1 MGKVVDLNTY
11 KAHAMERKAFGPW
24 RRRFKMPFDQS
35 TGIPDLP
42 DAVLMELATPGDQS
56 TTAFYQLIMGALGMG
71 TGHNFQVLDT
81 EEKMSIVD
89 VHLFLADQVRFE
101 MLHRLG
107 WIQQF
112 PCREVPLL
120 EMVISFPRYKHA
132 CRHTSPELAE
142 SHPGY
147 AEFQHLISKDRSS
160 YIRRLLPAAL
170 DAFRQKIS

>member
-56 TTAFYQLIMGALGMG
+56 TTAFYQLIMGALGIG

-132 CRHTSPELAE
+132 CRHTPPELAA

-147 AEFQHLISKDRSS
+147 AEFQHLIPKDRSS